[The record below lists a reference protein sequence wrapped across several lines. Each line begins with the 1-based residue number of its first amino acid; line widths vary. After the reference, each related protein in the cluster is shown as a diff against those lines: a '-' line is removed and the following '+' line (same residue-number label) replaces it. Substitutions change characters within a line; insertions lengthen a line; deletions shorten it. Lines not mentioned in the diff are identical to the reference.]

1 MIVCRLIYRSMASEP
16 KKPIEQMLEALA
28 KARRAEFGGEPKM
41 PNPMRARLHEEIARA
56 GAAEDENVESRQSW
70 VTRFWPRVTVAAALA
85 TLIVLVPA
93 IWWNQSHPLGEVANV
108 AVRDRTAGAADG
120 LNPAAASEDTL
131 AKAPAV
137 SATEPTVNLA
147 DNNQIKIEPAATPS
161 SETEASKSSTR
172 FAQGRA
178 ATEFPGKVS
187 KGFDKEIASA
197 KIQAAPA
204 AAPAA
209 GADSKAKLDTMAAA
223 APPVAQPP
231 SADSLGTKQEFS
243 QQSALQSFR
252 NSAQVSRAANVLNT
266 FQVQQEGSE
275 IRVLDAD
282 GSTYTGKIEQLANN
296 AELDSRVTARRDA
309 AKQTRRYAAK
319 AARENE
325 SAAPQSYFRATG
337 FNVSLKKTLVFEGN
351 YAAPPAQQPATATA
365 NDRQRSE
372 QNRDRARI
380 VGTVRVNGEAAV
392 EVDAIAETS
401 EPRKKSER

>member
-1 MIVCRLIYRSMASEP
+1 MPSEP

-28 KARRAEFGGEPKM
+28 KARRAEFGDDAKM

-56 GAAEDENVESRQSW
+56 GASEDEKVESRGSW
-70 VTRFWPRVTVAAALA
+70 VTMFWPRVTVAAALA

-93 IWWNQSHPLGEVANV
+93 IWWNRTHPLA
-108 AVRDRTAGAADG
+108 DSGAADG
-120 LNPAAASEDTL
+120 LNPAVPAENTL
-131 AKAPAV
+131 AKAPAA

-147 DNNQIKIEPAATPS
+147 DNSQIKIEP
-161 SETEASKSSTR
+161 
-172 FAQGRA
+172 
-178 ATEFPGKVS
+178 
-187 KGFDKEIASA
+187 DKEIAAA

-209 GADSKAKLDTMAAA
+209 GADSRAKSDTMAGV
-223 APPVAQPP
+223 APPVAQPS
-231 SADSLGTKQEFS
+231 SAGSLGSKQQSS

-252 NSAQVSRAANVLNT
+252 NNAQVSGSANVLNT
-266 FQVQQEGSE
+266 FQVQQQGSE

-296 AELDSRVTARRDA
+296 AEIDSRITARRDA

-325 SAAPQSYFRATG
+325 SVPPQSYFRATG

-365 NDRQRSE
+365 NARERSE

-392 EVDAIAETS
+392 EVDAVAETP
-401 EPRKKSER
+401 EPAETKKDEK

>member
-1 MIVCRLIYRSMASEP
+1 MAPEP

-28 KARRAEFGGEPKM
+28 KARRAEFGGDPKM

-56 GAAEDENVESRQSW
+56 GAAEDENVDSRQSW

-93 IWWNQSHPLGEVANV
+93 IWWNRTHSLSAPSDV
-108 AVRDRTAGAADG
+108 AVRDRTGGAVDG

-147 DNNQIKIEPAATPS
+147 DNGQLKVEPAATPA
-161 SETEASKSSTR
+161 SEAGALASSTR
-172 FAQGRA
+172 VLQGHA
-178 ATEFPGKVS
+178 ATELPSRVS
-187 KGFDKEIASA
+187 KGFDEIASA

-204 AAPAA
+204 GAPAA
-209 GADSKAKLDTMAAA
+209 GADAKAESDRMAAA
-223 APPVAQPP
+223 APPVAQPS
-231 SADSLGTKQEFS
+231 SAGSLGTKQQFS
-243 QQSALQSFR
+243 QQSAVQSFR
-252 NSAQVSRAANVLNT
+252 NNAQVSRSANVLNT
-266 FQVQQEGSE
+266 FQVQQQGSE

-282 GSTYTGKIEQLANN
+282 GSTYTGKIEQL

-351 YAAPPAQQPATATA
+351 YAVPPAQQPATVTA
-365 NDRQRSE
+365 NDRERSE

-392 EVDAIAETS
+392 EVDATAETP

>member
-1 MIVCRLIYRSMASEP
+1 MASEP

-28 KARRAEFGGEPKM
+28 KARRAEFGGDPKM

-56 GAAEDENVESRQSW
+56 GAAEDEKVESRGSW

-93 IWWNQSHPLGEVANV
+93 IWWNRTHHLAESGDLAL
-108 AVRDRTAGAADG
+108 RDRTAGAAEG
-120 LNPAAASEDTL
+120 LNPAVPGENAP
-131 AKAPAV
+131 AKAPAA
-137 SATEPTVNLA
+137 SATDATVNLA
-147 DNNQIKIEPAATPS
+147 DNRQMKIEPAATPAS
-161 SETEASKSSTR
+161 GAEALASSTR
-172 FAQGRA
+172 LAEGRG
-178 ATEFPGKVS
+178 ATESPNQVT
-187 KGFDKEIASA
+187 KGFTDKEIAAA
-197 KIQAAPA
+197 KIQTAPA

-209 GADSKAKLDTMAAA
+209 GADSKAKSDTMAAA

-231 SADSLGTKQEFS
+231 SVGSLGIKQQFS
-243 QQSALQSFR
+243 QQTAVQSFR
-252 NSAQVSRAANVLNT
+252 NNAQVNQSANVLNT
-266 FQVQQEGSE
+266 FQVQQQGSE

-282 GSTYTGKIEQLANN
+282 GSTYTGKIKQLANST
-296 AELDSRVTARRDA
+296 ELDSRIAARRDA
-309 AKQTRRYAAK
+309 AKQARSYAAK
-319 AARENE
+319 AVRKNE

-365 NDRQRSE
+365 NNGERTE

-392 EVDAIAETS
+392 EVDAIAETP
-401 EPRKKSER
+401 EAAATKKGEK

>member
-1 MIVCRLIYRSMASEP
+1 MPSEP

-28 KARRAEFGGEPKM
+28 KARRKEFGDDPKM

-56 GAAEDENVESRQSW
+56 GAAEDEKVESRGSW
-70 VTRFWPRVTVAAALA
+70 LTMFWPRVTVAAALA

-93 IWWNQSHPLGEVANV
+93 IWWNRSHPVAESGDL
-108 AVRDRTAGAADG
+108 ALRDRTAGAADE
-120 LNPAAASEDTL
+120 LNSAVAAGDAH
-131 AKAPAV
+131 AKAPTV
-137 SATEPTVNLA
+137 SAAEPTVNLA
-147 DNNQIKIEPAATPS
+147 DNGQIKIEPAATPA
-161 SETEASKSSTR
+161 SEAEAFKSSTR
-172 FAQGRA
+172 FAQGRG
-178 ATEFPGKVS
+178 ATELPSQVTR
-187 KGFDKEIASA
+187 GFTDKEIAAA

-209 GADSKAKLDTMAAA
+209 GADSKAKSDTMAGV
-223 APPVAQPP
+223 APPVAQTS
-231 SADSLGTKQEFS
+231 SAGSVGTEQQFS
-243 QQSALQSFR
+243 QQSAVQSFR
-252 NSAQVSRAANVLNT
+252 NNAQVSRVANVLST
-266 FQVQQEGSE
+266 FQVQQQGSE

-282 GSTYTGKIEQLANN
+282 GSTYTGKIEQLAKS
-296 AELDSRVTARRDA
+296 AELDARITARRNA
-309 AKQTRRYAAK
+309 AKQTRRYA

-337 FNVSLKKTLVFEGN
+337 YNVSLKKTLVFEGN

-365 NDRQRSE
+365 NDRERSE

-401 EPRKKSER
+401 EPAATKKSEK